1 MPFRYIF
8 QFILNVEG
16 KRLAGNGMM
25 GKCEWG
31 KEKRYTDG
39 LTVGQIYGHCEAN
52 QAEAKA

>member
-1 MPFRYIF
+1 M
-8 QFILNVEG
+8 LV
-16 KRLAGNGMM
+16 GNGMM